1 MSLVLKRGRGG
12 SWRRHWYGDVVV
24 DGKRKVF
31 PLGVRVKGK
40 APARVS
46 DVGDEPFENSRTRAK
61 RKLDEWLEKTRGKGH
76 AEELIERLIE
86 SKTGTSVEHVAVA
99 DLCERWLG
107 LPRAA
112 GELSQGY
119 TTACRA
125 GFGRFSVFMAEHNRK
140 ATLLYQVRASDVAAF
155 MKGLHASVAPRTAS
169 MYLQLLRSAF
179 ARFLPSGVVNPFV
192 GTITRKRADAAT
204 GGESVH
210 RLPFTPAEL
219 SRVFAVAREYQG
231 GVLHGPIVAAA
242 CTAMRRG
249 DVCHL
254 RWTDISGDM
263 IATKTSKTGERV
275 EIPIFPPLR
284 TVLAER
290 QGNGSEFVFPE
301 VARMLDGAPNP
312 EYRKGDGPAKRWAAK
327 PNPHGLT
334 WRFKNI
340 VARALS
346 EAPGTPKPA
355 PSPTADIREA
365 GEAAIARLPAGQR
378 REHVRDVFARYCD
391 GQSVRQI
398 AAATGYGTSSVSE
411 WLAAVEKMIGKRF
424 VRSGQPANIRPAIA
438 ALTRATR
445 KEGQGKLSASV
456 RDWHAL
462 RTTFVTLALSAGVPL
477 EIVKRITGHRTA
489 DIVMTHYFRPDREQ
503 FKEALNVALPGVLT
517 GKKTIELSDGKP
529 VGRLEKAEELHRLTG
544 KMADGTATEADRKRA
559 RYLLPRV

>member
-1 MSLVLKRGRGG
+1 MSVVLKRGRGG
-12 SWRRHWYGDVVV
+12 SWRPHWYADVLV

-31 PLGVRVKGK
+31 NLGVRFKGE
-40 APARVS
+40 APNRVS
-46 DVGDEPFENSRTRAK
+46 EAGDEPFENSRRRAK
-61 RKLDEWLEKTRGKGH
+61 LTLDAWLEKTRGKGH

-86 SKTGTSVEHVAVA
+86 SKTGATVEHVAVA

-125 GFGRFSVFMAEHNRK
+125 GFGRFATFMSNHNRK
-140 ATLLYQVRASDVAAF
+140 ATLLYQVRSSDVAAF
-155 MKGLHASVAPRTAS
+155 MRDLRAAVAPRTAS

-254 RWTDISGDM
+254 RWTDITGDM

-284 TVLAER
+284 AVLAER

-301 VARMLDGAPNP
+301 VAKMLDGAPTP
-312 EYRKGDGPAKRWAAK
+312 EFRKGDGPEKRWAKK

-346 EAPGTPKPA
+346 KAPVTPEPA
-355 PSPTADIREA
+355 PCPADDVRAA
-365 GEAAIARLPAGQR
+365 GEAAIAGLPPGQR
-378 REHVRDVFARYCD
+378 RDHMRDVFTRYCE

-398 AAATGYGTSSVSE
+398 AAATEYGKSSVSE
-411 WLAAVEKMIGKRF
+411 WLSAIEQLIGKRF
-424 VRSGQPANIRPAIA
+424 VRSGQAPNIRPAIA
-438 ALTRATR
+438 KLTRTKR

-517 GKKTIELSDGKP
+517 GGKTALAP
-529 VGRLEKAEELHRLTG
+529 AVELHRLTG
-544 KMADGTATEADRKRA
+544 KMAEGTATDADRKRA
-559 RYLLPRV
+559 RYLLPRVCSA

>member
-1 MSLVLKRGRGG
+1 MSLVLKRGRDG
-12 SWRRHWYGDVVV
+12 SWRPHWYADVLV

-31 PLGVRVKGK
+31 NLGVRVKGK
-40 APARVS
+40 TPERVS
-46 DVGDEPFENSRTRAK
+46 EVGDGPFENSRKRAK
-61 RKLDEWLEKTRGKGH
+61 DKLDVWLEKTHSKGH

-86 SKTGTSVEHVAVA
+86 SKTGAAVEHVAVA
-99 DLCERWLG
+99 DLCECWLG

-125 GFGRFSVFMAEHNRK
+125 GFGRFATFMASHNRK
-140 ATLLYQVRASDVAAF
+140 ATLLYQVRSSDVAAF
-155 MKGLHASVAPRTAS
+155 MKDLRATVAPRTAS

-179 ARFLPSGVVNPFV
+179 SRFLPGGVVNPFV

-231 GVLHGPIVAAA
+231 GMLHGPIVAAA

-254 RWTDISGDM
+254 RWADITGDM

-284 TVLAER
+284 GVLTER
-290 QGNGSEFVFPE
+290 HGNGSEFVFPE
-301 VARMLDGAPNP
+301 AAQMLDGVPNP
-312 EYRKGDGPAKRWAAK
+312 DYRKGAGPEKRWAEK

-346 EAPGTPKPA
+346 DVPTSPESTPFPA
-355 PSPTADIREA
+355 EDVREA
-365 GEAAIARLPAGQR
+365 GETAIAGLSAGLR
-378 REHVRDVFARYCD
+378 RDHMRDVFARYCD

-398 AAATGYGTSSVSE
+398 AAATGYGKGSVSE
-411 WLAAVEKMIGKRF
+411 WLAAVEDLIGKRF
-424 VRSGQPANIRPAIA
+424 VRSGQAPNIRPAIA
-438 ALTRATR
+438 KLTRAKR
-445 KEGQGKLSASV
+445 KDGQGKLSASV

-462 RTTFVTLALSAGVPL
+462 RTTFVTLALSAGVSL

-489 DIVMTHYFRPDREQ
+489 EIVMTHYFRPDREQ
-503 FKEALNVALPGVLT
+503 FKDALAVALPGVLT
-517 GKKTIELSDGKP
+517 GGKIELTP
-529 VGRLEKAEELHRLTG
+529 AEELHQLTG
-544 KMADGTATEADRKRA
+544 KMAAGTATASDRKRA
-559 RYLLPRV
+559 RFLLPRA

>member
-1 MSLVLKRGRGG
+1 MSLTLRRGRDGE
-12 SWRRHWYGDVVV
+12 WVKHWYADVLV
-24 DGKRKVF
+24 DGKRSVF
-31 PLGVRVKGK
+31 RLGVRVKGN
-40 APARVS
+40 APERLN
-46 DVGDEPFENSRTRAK
+46 DLGDEPFENSRSRAK
-61 RKLDEWLEKTRGKGH
+61 DKLDAWLEGTRSKGH

-86 SKTGTSVEHVAVA
+86 SKTGAAVEHVAVV
-99 DLCERWLG
+99 DLCDRWLG

-112 GELSQGY
+112 GELSPGY

-125 GFGRFSVFMAEHNRK
+125 GFGRFSVFMANHNRK
-140 ATLLYQVRASDVAAF
+140 APLLYQVRSSDVAAF
-155 MKGLHASVAPRTAS
+155 MKDLRATVSPRTAS

-179 ARFLPSGVVNPFV
+179 ARFLPSGVVNPFA

-219 SRVFAVAREYQG
+219 ARVFVVAREYQG
-231 GVLHGPIVAAA
+231 GMLHGPIVAAA

-284 TVLAER
+284 AVLAER
-290 QGNGSEFVFPE
+290 NGNGSEFVFPE
-301 VARMLDGAPNP
+301 VAGMLDGVPNP
-312 EYRKGDGPAKRWAAK
+312 DYRKGDGPEKRWAEK

-346 EAPGTPKPA
+346 EAPTAPESDHCPA
-355 PSPTADIREA
+355 ADIRA
-365 GEAAIARLPAGQR
+365 VGDAAIAGLPTGQR
-378 REHVRDVFARYCD
+378 RDHMRDVFARYCE

-398 AAATGYGTSSVSE
+398 AAATGYGKSSVSE
-411 WLAAVEKMIGKRF
+411 WLAAVEGLIGKRF
-424 VRSGQPANIRPAIA
+424 VRSGQAPNIRPAIA
-438 ALTRATR
+438 KLTRAKR
-445 KEGQGKLSASV
+445 KEGHGMLSASV

-517 GKKTIELSDGKP
+517 GEKSVGRLDGDA

-544 KMADGTATEADRKRA
+544 KMADGTVTVADRERA
-559 RYLLPRV
+559 RILLTQV

>member
-12 SWRRHWYGDVVV
+12 KWRKNWYADVVV
-24 DGKRKVF
+24 DGKRRVF
-31 PLGVRVKGK
+31 PVGVRVRGK

-46 DVGDEPFENSRTRAK
+46 EAGSEAFEKSRKSAK
-61 RKLDEWLEKTRGKGH
+61 DKLDAWLEKTHGKGH

-86 SKTGTSVEHVAVA
+86 SKTGAKVKHVAVA
-99 DLCERWLG
+99 DLCACWLG
-107 LPRAA
+107 LPRSA

-125 GFGRFSVFMAEHNRK
+125 GFGRFVTFLAKHNPK
-140 ATLLYQVRASDVAAF
+140 ATLLYQVRSSDVAAF
-155 MKGLHASVAPRTAS
+155 MKDLHATVSPRTAS

-179 ARFLPSGVVNPFV
+179 ARFLPGGVVNPFV
-192 GTITRKRADAAT
+192 GTITRKRVDAAT

-219 SRVFAVAREYQG
+219 ARVFVVARTYQG
-231 GVLHGPIVAAA
+231 GMLHGPIVAAA

-254 RWTDISGDM
+254 RWTDISGGM

-275 EIPIFPPLR
+275 EIPVFQPL
-284 TVLAER
+284 LAVISER
-290 QGNGSEFVFPE
+290 KGNGSEFVFPE
-301 VARMLDGAPNP
+301 VAKMLDGVPNP
-312 EYRKGDGPAKRWAAK
+312 DFRKGDGPEKQWTEK

-346 EAPGTPKPA
+346 KAPTAQEAVPC
-355 PSPTADIREA
+355 PTADVRAA
-365 GEAAIARLPAGQR
+365 GEAAIAKLPAGQR
-378 REHVRDVFARYCD
+378 RDRMLDVFARYCE
-391 GQSVRQI
+391 GQSLRQI
-398 AAATGYGTSSVSE
+398 VAATGYGKSSVSE
-411 WLAAVEKMIGKRF
+411 WLATVEGLIDQRF

-438 ALTRATR
+438 KLTRAKR
-445 KEGQGKLSASV
+445 KEGHGMLSASV

-489 DIVMTHYFRPDREQ
+489 EIVMTHYFRPDRAQ
-503 FKEALNVALPGVLT
+503 FKSVLT
-517 GKKTIELSDGKP
+517 GVLPEVLTGEKP
-529 VGRLEKAEELHRLTG
+529 VGLLEGKAGRSEKAELLELAEKLVKGDLTVAERNRLRLVST
-544 KMADGTATEADRKRA
+544 M
-559 RYLLPRV
+559 V